1 MKPTILIIDDSVTVR
16 QQLSAILSLTGYDVI
31 EASDGQLGLAAAIA
45 QPKLSLVLCDVNMP
59 NMNGLEFLEK
69 FRPKERTPPIPV
81 VMLTTDGTPDAIARA
96 KRAGACAW
104 IVKPFQPERLI
115 AAIRRILGETVAQPA
130 GAARG

>member
-1 MKPTILIIDDSVTVR
+1 MKRTVLVIDDSVTVR

-31 EASDGQLGLAAAIA
+31 EASDGLLGLAAAIA
-45 QPKLSLVLCDVNMP
+45 QPELSLVLCDVNMP
-59 NMNGLEFLEK
+59 NMNGLEFLEN

-104 IVKPFQPERLI
+104 IVKPFKPERMLT
-115 AAIRRILGETVAQPA
+115 AIRRILGETV
-130 GAARG
+130 G